1 MLGLFFALVVVCA
14 LFFGIGF
21 SLGRKGVA
29 TAVAGRPD
37 SGQPSSNTSR
47 PAAGKNSQPPPASS
61 DDFSFYKAVGQKKA
75 DSDLA
80 QPAAQAS
87 PTRAK
92 SDGAP
97 AAQPDGAKATLSAPS
112 LAPGANPY
120 FVQIAAVT
128 RQEDADALV
137 EALKNKQYPA
147 FSTTP
152 TSDKYFRVQIGPF
165 ADIKEAEQTRSK
177 LLSDGYNPIVKR

>member
-1 MLGLFFALVVVCA
+1 MLGLFFALVIVCA

-21 SLGRKGVA
+21 SLGRKGVT

-37 SGQPSSNTSR
+37 AAQPSAGTSR
-47 PAAGKNSQPPPASS
+47 PAAGKNNQPPAANS

-75 DSDLA
+75 DSDLP
-80 QPAAQAS
+80 QPAAQTS
-87 PTRAK
+87 PAPAK
-92 SDGAP
+92 SEASP
-97 AAQPDGAKATLSAPS
+97 AAQPASSAPS
-112 LAPGANPY
+112 VPPGTNPY

-137 EALKNKQYPA
+137 DALKKKQYPA

-177 LLSDGYNPIVKR
+177 LMGDGYNPIVKR

>member
-1 MLGLFFALVVVCA
+1 MLGLFFALVIVCA

-21 SLGRKGVA
+21 SLGRKGVT

-37 SGQPSSNTSR
+37 ATQPASVSSR
-47 PAAGKNSQPPPASS
+47 PGAGKNSQPPAASS

-75 DSDLA
+75 DSDLP
-80 QPAAQAS
+80 QPAAQTS
-87 PTRAK
+87 PAPAK
-92 SDGAP
+92 SEGAP
-97 AAQPDGAKATLSAPS
+97 AAQPDAAKAASSAPS
-112 LAPGANPY
+112 VPPGTNPY

-137 EALKNKQYPA
+137 DALKKKQYPA

-165 ADIKEAEQTRSK
+165 ADMKEAEQTRSK
-177 LLSDGYNPIVKR
+177 LMSDGYNPIVKR